1 MDEIKEYVDTVKE
14 IDYQKYL
21 DYAALQIDLSPVNPG
36 TENEKWIKK
45 NYKLSKKPEGNKLQ
59 LDIRKSIF
67 YF

>member
-1 MDEIKEYVDTVKE
+1 MAEIKEYVDTVKE

-21 DYAALQIDLSPVNPG
+21 DYAALQIDLSPVISG
-36 TENEKWIKK
+36 GDSEKLIKK
-45 NYKLSKKPEGNKLQ
+45 NYKLSEKKEENKLQ